1 MGDLT
6 EQQPSLD
13 HPIQHL
19 LFFLDSD
26 FDDANVAQLHTVVV
40 AEGMRRNWTLGPPA
54 FIDDTD
60 PDGVRTVGGA
70 LRLYSALPP

>member
-1 MGDLT
+1 VGDST
-6 EQQPSLD
+6 EQQPSRD

-40 AEGMRRNWTLGPPA
+40 AEGIR
-54 FIDDTD
+54 
-60 PDGVRTVGGA
+60 
-70 LRLYSALPP
+70 